1 MLPRL
6 YLLGDPIP
14 RLAYKELNQ
23 SSGLLVATSEHF
35 DRLHF
40 AQIGGSRFC
49 RLGTRLHGL

>member
-1 MLPRL
+1 MLPMS
-6 YLLGDPIP
+6 YLLGDPH
-14 RLAYKELNQ
+14 RLAYKKVNQ

-49 RLGTRLHGL
+49 RLGTRLHDL